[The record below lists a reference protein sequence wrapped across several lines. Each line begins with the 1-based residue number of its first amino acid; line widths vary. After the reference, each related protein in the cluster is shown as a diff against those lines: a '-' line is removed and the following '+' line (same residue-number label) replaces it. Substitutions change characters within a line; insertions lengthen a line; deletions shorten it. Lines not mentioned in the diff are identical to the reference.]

1 MNSRRRNGKP
11 ASCEPCRKEKV
22 RCDHRL
28 PVCSRCQKKRRTASC
43 FYHPAPLTQRSKNIT
58 VKDIL
63 SGAGRTHSLPPST
76 SEQDD
81 SGSRPLRAGPASTPI
96 STFSNTEDDGL
107 NMLITSR
114 SLPTGYLGPTSFVAA
129 LEEDH
134 ELVSSPSDRQL
145 QDDAGTAFPS
155 ELPLYWI
162 QRTAEILR
170 CLQDF
175 PTIKQLVCEYYGL
188 SKAAVIPSLVLNA
201 LPSIQVTIEEAQLHK
216 SPPEQVARVL
226 QNTKHMLPISSTTT
240 GSHFHE
246 LFTGSNL
253 RLEILGVLYAIAGRL
268 SIFGLAHDRFP
279 RLNGMAARERFSRKM
294 LAASDAVLQIC
305 QIIAPVNDLTIWM
318 LYEILLLSKVADG
331 DTSSA
336 KWRRLGDLSTH
347 IFELGLH
354 RDSQQSNSLPVFL
367 VETRR
372 RLFAA
377 AYQLDKSIA
386 TFLGRPPRISLRHSD
401 CRLPLDLHDSSL
413 EADQSNME
421 LALQRLDSDGWNTQ
435 GSLHRSTFLR
445 QRFLVSTFREEI
457 LEVSLETQ
465 NRRTAE
471 KLRDISMRCN
481 QTWDSMPKQLHYS
494 TDSRDENISNTTRMM
509 LIVSYL
515 AYLYNDF
522 LIQRLLV
529 QQDPEAYSALL
540 DVSSTIL
547 STVLDFCAM
556 REDMVDL
563 RPDFM
568 WTNLLYGFPSAAVLI
583 KALQKQARTG
593 RPIPYQGSRS
603 ESIRHLSVF
612 ISHLESMA
620 RPGAANQELFHRASK
635 IFSSIIDE
643 VLEPR
648 VAVTLPGPEIDILAD
663 SGTCMIENDDLDF
676 LDMLEFGGSID
687 QYVIF

>member
-1 MNSRRRNGKP
+1 MENPLP
-11 ASCEPCRKEKV
+11 ANPAARKKSV
-22 RCDHRL
+22 
-28 PVCSRCQKKRRTASC
+28 VIIASQSV
-43 FYHPAPLTQRSKNIT
+43 LVNIT

-76 SEQDD
+76 LEQDD

-96 STFSNTEDDGL
+96 STFSNTEDDRL

-134 ELVSSPSDRQL
+134 ELVSSPSDRRL

-175 PTIKQLVCEYYGL
+175 PTIKQIVCEYYGL
-188 SKAAVIPSLVLNA
+188 SKAAVIPSLLLNA

-226 QNTKHMLPISSTTT
+226 QNTKHVLPISSTTT

-253 RLEILGVLYAIAGRL
+253 RLEIFGVLYAIAGRL

-305 QIIAPVNDLTIWM
+305 QLIAPVNDLTIWM

-347 IFELGLH
+347 VFELGLH

-401 CRLPLDLHDSSL
+401 CRLPLDLHDTSL
-413 EADQSNME
+413 EAGQSDME
-421 LALQRLDSDGWNTQ
+421 LALQGLDSDGWNTQ

-457 LEVSLETQ
+457 LEVSLQTQ
-465 NRRTAE
+465 NRGTAE
-471 KLRDISMRCN
+471 KLRDISVRCN

-494 TDSRDENISNTTRMM
+494 PDSRDENMSNTTRMM

-529 QQDPEAYSALL
+529 QQDPKAYSALL

-556 REDMVDL
+556 REDMIDL

-568 WTNLLYGFPSAAVLI
+568 WTVQPPVRLPQCRGSDKGAPETSSHRSTNPLS
-583 KALQKQARTG
+583 
-593 RPIPYQGSRS
+593 GSRS
-603 ESIRHLSVF
+603 ELIRHLSVF

-620 RPGAANQELFHRASK
+620 RPGVANQELFHRASK

-663 SGTCMIENDDLDF
+663 SGTCMVENDDLDF